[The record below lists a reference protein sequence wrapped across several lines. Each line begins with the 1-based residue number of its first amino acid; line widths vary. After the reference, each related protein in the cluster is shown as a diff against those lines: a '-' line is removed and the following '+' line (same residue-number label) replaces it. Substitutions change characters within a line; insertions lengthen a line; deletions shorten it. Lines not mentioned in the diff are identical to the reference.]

1 MRLISLSIYYQYVIA
16 VIFLFV
22 PVWAFA
28 DVLITE
34 VMYFPSDGGG
44 EWIELCNTGDESVTL
59 IEGDTGW
66 TFYEGGETKKYLR
79 KIEKL
84 DESQSGVLAGNSCS
98 VAAVDPVLFENIY
111 GKMFQIFDTYVQLI
125 NTNGE
130 IFYLKDNEGV
140 IRDTVEYKVTSG
152 GAGDGNTLSRT
163 ASGTWVATAPNP
175 GVWDPSSFPAPIE
188 VEKDNT
194 SNTDNTEETETETTN
209 ISSSSSSSSSNIWI
223 PKPSIYAYAGKDT
236 TVLAGASVAFT
247 GQGAGT
253 TKTPLKTA
261 EYIWNFGDGTIARGQ
276 SVFHTYRYP
285 GTYIAY
291 LTVVS
296 GDVQGGDSMIIT
308 AKEPKLTLS
317 AVGMGYDD
325 RYVEITNG
333 ASEEIELS
341 YWYLRAGERQ
351 FQIPEHTYIRR
362 GASVRFLEEVT
373 RLSPAS
379 PDRVE
384 LLYPNLRVYTSYAET
399 VSNGEE
405 TPVARAVASVASAIT
420 SVAQAITTPVAATS
434 QAPRANVATP
444 NPTVPA
450 ISSAVDEGM
459 HYEEAIL
466 QDEEGTPS
474 ATPEVLSVSNAVAA
488 SAATSGSPERS
499 FWYLALGGVIILG
512 MAGAFIASGGEGK
525 KQEKEEEIRESDAY
539 EIVEDR

>member
-1 MRLISLSIYYQYVIA
+1 MRHILLSIHYQYMIA
-16 VIFLFV
+16 LVFLFV
-22 PVWAFA
+22 PVFVFA
-28 DVLITE
+28 DVRMTE
-34 VMYFPSDGGG
+34 VMYDPSGTDTGR
-44 EWIELCNTGDESVTL
+44 EWIEVCNTGDTDITL
-59 IEGDTGW
+59 STWRLFEGDTNHKITTTTSSENGILGGHVCAIIADKPDAFASDFPEYTGRVFDS
-66 TFYEGGETKKYLR
+66 TFSLNNTGETLILR
-79 KIEKL
+79 
-84 DESQSGVLAGNSCS
+84 DG
-98 VAAVDPVLFENIY
+98 D
-111 GKMFQIFDTYVQLI
+111 LI
-125 NTNGE
+125 
-130 IFYLKDNEGV
+130 D
-140 IRDTVEYKVTSG
+140 RDTTVYDVSAS

-163 ASGTWVATAPNP
+163 VSGTWVATAPNP

-188 VEKDNT
+188 AEKDDT
-194 SNTDNTEETETETTN
+194 SNTDNTEETESETTN
-209 ISSSSSSSSSNIWI
+209 TSSGSSSSSNIWI

-253 TKTPLKTA
+253 TKTPLKIA
-261 EYIWNFGDGTIARGQ
+261 EYVWNFGDGTIMRGQ

-296 GDVQGGDSMIIT
+296 GDAQGGDSVIIT
-308 AKEPKLTLS
+308 VKEPKLTLS
-317 AVGMGYDD
+317 AVGMEHDD

-351 FQIPEHTYIRR
+351 FQIPEHTYIRG

-384 LLYPNLRVYTSYAET
+384 LLYPNLRTYTSYAET
-399 VSNGEE
+399 VSKGEE
-405 TPVARAVASVASAIT
+405 TPVARAVASVTSAVK
-420 SVAQAITTPVAATS
+420 SVAQAITAPVVATS
-434 QAPRANVATP
+434 QASRANVATP

-450 ISSAVDEGM
+450 ASSAVNEGIP
-459 HYEEAIL
+459 HEEVIRE
-466 QDEEGTPS
+466 DGEEVTLS
-474 ATPEVLSVSNAVAA
+474 TTPEVFSVSNAVAA

-512 MAGAFIASGGEGK
+512 MAGAFIASGGEGR
-525 KQEKEEEIRESDAY
+525 KQEKEGEKRESDEY
-539 EIVEDR
+539 EIVEDDE

>member
-1 MRLISLSIYYQYVIA
+1 MRLISLSIHYQYVIA
-16 VIFLFV
+16 VVFLFV

-34 VMYFPSDGGG
+34 VMYDPTGTDTGR
-44 EWIELCNTGDESVTL
+44 EWIEVCNTGDTDVALSTWRL
-59 IEGDTGW
+59 FEGDTNHKIATTTSSENGILGGHVCAIIADKPDVFASDFPEYTGRVFDS
-66 TFYEGGETKKYLR
+66 TFSLNNTGETLILR
-79 KIEKL
+79 
-84 DESQSGVLAGNSCS
+84 DG
-98 VAAVDPVLFENIY
+98 D
-111 GKMFQIFDTYVQLI
+111 LI
-125 NTNGE
+125 
-130 IFYLKDNEGV
+130 D
-140 IRDTVEYKVTSG
+140 RDTTVYDVSAG

-188 VEKDNT
+188 AEKDNT
-194 SNTDNTEETETETTN
+194 SNMDNTEETETETTN
-209 ISSSSSSSSSNIWI
+209 TSSSSSSSSSSSIWI

-351 FQIPEHTYIRR
+351 FQIPEHTYIRG

-399 VSNGEE
+399 VSKGEE
-405 TPVARAVASVASAIT
+405 TPVARAVASVTSAIT
-420 SVAQAITTPVAATS
+420 SVAQVITTPVAATS

-444 NPTVPA
+444 NPTVPTV
-450 ISSAVDEGM
+450 SSAVDEGM

-466 QDEEGTPS
+466 QDEEGTSS

-525 KQEKEEEIRESDAY
+525 KQEKEEETRESDAY